1 MKILDCSLIRDKII
15 STLLA
20 VNTTTASY
28 DLSGGLSKRVVAVS
42 SKDLAIDPLMI
53 TEYPHIS
60 VRIVSKEET
69 QEQFGGGKTDNMI
82 KVNAEIFCVYD
93 DGSKTATETNLF
105 RMVCNVE
112 ANLKND
118 LTLGGFNTLG
128 SQVMNII
135 PRFADFNNTLG
146 PASPYNRSAKIETDF
161 FIQQTES

>member
-15 STLLA
+15 TTLLA
-20 VNTTTASY
+20 VNTTTATY

-60 VRIVSKEET
+60 VRIASKEES
-69 QEQFGGGKTDNMI
+69 QEQFGSGKTDNMI
-82 KVNAEIFCVYD
+82 TVNAEIFCVYD
-93 DGSKTATETNLF
+93 DGSKAVTETNLF
-105 RMVCNVE
+105 RMVNNVE

-135 PRFADFNNTLG
+135 PRLVDFNNALG
-146 PASPYNRSAKIETDF
+146 PESPYNRSARIDTEIH
-161 FIQQTES
+161 IQQTES